1 MTFDQVEFFMSC
13 ASCLNF
19 SLAAKYHFVSVST
32 LSRRITNLED
42 ELGVKLFE
50 RGYHGHKLTDAG
62 ADFYECCINSYMMHN
77 VFLNKWSPYSKEYIS
92 VGCCPYD
99 SSYEKLII
107 SHSKASPDFLTKKLK
122 INLIPEEKI
131 LNTLRGRDISAA
143 VINEEKAVGE
153 DLIIVP
159 FYKEN
164 NKNYVI
170 VYLKDFDSNIAI
182 KFSRLGTYLK

>member
-1 MTFDQVEFFMSC
+1 
-13 ASCLNF
+13 
-19 SLAAKYHFVSVST
+19 
-32 LSRRITNLED
+32 
-42 ELGVKLFE
+42 
-50 RGYHGHKLTDAG
+50 
-62 ADFYECCINSYMMHN
+62 MMHN

-107 SHSKASPDFLTKKLK
+107 SHSKASADFLTKKLK

-170 VYLKDFDSNIAI
+170 VYLKDFDSNIGI
-182 KFSRLGTYLK
+182 KLSRLGTYLK